1 MSRIDAMALIGSLE
15 RFGAALPA
23 VVAWLSPAAAR
34 WKPPSGAWSVL
45 EVCRHLLDEETEDFC
60 LRLRHIVEARLDAWP
75 PIDPE
80 GWARERRYNEGDLAE
95 TVRRFTEAR
104 SASVAWLRGLPAG
117 TDWSR
122 AYQHPKFGA
131 IHAGDLLSAWAAHDL
146 LHLRQIA
153 KRLFE
158 QAGDA
163 AGPFS
168 TRYAGEW
175 GA

>member
-1 MSRIDAMALIGSLE
+1 MSAFDASAHVDALDH
-15 RFGAALPA
+15 FGAALPA
-23 VVAWLSPAAAR
+23 VVAGLSPAAAR

-45 EVCRHLLDEETEDFC
+45 EVCRHLLDEETQDFG
-60 LRLRHIVEARLDAWP
+60 LRLRHIIEERPGAWP

-80 GWARERRYNEGDLAE
+80 GWARERRYNDHDLAD
-95 TVRRFTEAR
+95 TVRRFAEAR
-104 SASVAWLRGLPAG
+104 RASVAWLRGLPG
-117 TDWSR
+117 GMDWSR
-122 AYQHPKFGA
+122 AYDHPKFGP
-131 IHAGDLLSAWAAHDL
+131 IRAGDLLSAWAAHDM